1 MTEYVNYLNYCQ
13 YYYSIIIT
21 TDILLLLITQQ
32 MVNALF
38 INLPDFSSFHWYIWL
53 SIVMIQNKIL
63 LCTSL
68 QKNKNYFHRCQLCLL
83 TFCKFT
89 LRMLVSMTV
98 NVTICRKVEIS
109 QKQRTC
115 ELSIT
120 LIYYIITGSAVATAL
135 C

>member
-83 TFCKFT
+83 TFCKFAERRLFT
-89 LRMLVSMTV
+89 RYNEKSYLKNVS
-98 NVTICRKVEIS
+98 IYDS
-109 QKQRTC
+109 QCHNLQKSRNKSKT
-115 ELSIT
+115 T
-120 LIYYIITGSAVATAL
+120 DM
-135 C
+135 